1 MVVTVKRFSADVVV
15 AGGGVAGAAA
25 AIAAGRAGKRVFLLE
40 YRESLGGLV
49 TNGYI
54 TGIAGCVDGL
64 CKEWLDRLDAEGHA
78 TMRPHLP
85 VIEPEYGRVMLEQ
98 MVLQS
103 GARILYGTHVV
114 DVVKEDN
121 RIKSV
126 VAYCKNGRIELDADV
141 FVDATG
147 DADLAMAAGCPIEV
161 GNAEFMG
168 LNQSVT
174 MGFKLSYVNI
184 NRYREGAAAFF
195 QSDEFDP
202 ESPKHSTY
210 IVHLEH
216 KAIENGDLHDLL
228 SPGNLV
234 YVMPGD
240 PACTD
245 VTLDATHTFDCH
257 CDDVVDL
264 TRQIVD
270 QHRKVIWFV
279 EFLNKYV
286 AGFENAK
293 LTSFAPMNG
302 IRESRRVMGEY
313 IMKAEDVAAARKF
326 EDGIW
331 QHAEVFD
338 AHVPTPG
345 FHTANRHIHANGPIE
360 PAICRPM
367 PNDKD
372 YMMHPF
378 VIPLPWEVRTNPREY
393 CEIPF
398 RSLIAKGVD
407 NLLVAGRC
415 FSADYHANGCIR
427 IIAACMGMG
436 QAAGT
441 GAALFLDQK
450 LAAVRDLDGKLV
462 REDMIR
468 QGVKLNELPGGYWK
482 NIREFEGEIF
492 INGGD
497 MADIRNAEGK
507 TPYIF

>member
-1 MVVTVKRFSADVVV
+1 MLNTVKKFSADVVV
-15 AGGGVAGAAA
+15 CGGGVAGAAA

-40 YRESLGGLV
+40 LRESLGGLV

-78 TMRPHLP
+78 TIRPHLP
-85 VIEPEYGRVMLEQ
+85 VVEPEYGRVMLEQ

-103 GARILYGTHVV
+103 GSRILYGTHVV

-126 VAYCKNGRIELDADV
+126 IAYCKSGKIEIEAEVYIDC
-141 FVDATG
+141 TG

-174 MGFKLSYVNI
+174 MGFKLSYVNLDK
-184 NRYREGAAAFF
+184 YYAASAAFRE
-195 QSDEFDP
+195 SDEYDP
-202 ESPKHSTY
+202 ESYKHSAY
-210 IVHLEH
+210 IIHQES
-216 KAIENGDLHDLL
+216 KAIDNGDLHELL
-228 SPGNLV
+228 SPGYLV
-234 YVMPGD
+234 YQMPGD
-240 PACTD
+240 STCTD

-270 QHRKVIWFV
+270 QHRKVLWFV
-279 EFLNKYV
+279 EFLNKYIP
-286 AGFENAK
+286 GFENAK
-293 LTSFAPMNG
+293 LTSLAPMNG
-302 IRESRRVMGEY
+302 VRESRRVIGEY

-345 FHTANRHIHANGPIE
+345 HHTANRHIHANAPIE
-360 PAICRPM
+360 PAICRHV

-372 YMMHPF
+372 YNMHPF
-378 VIPLPWEVRTNPREY
+378 VQPLPYEVRTNPREY

-441 GAALFLDQK
+441 GAAMFVDKGLN
-450 LAAVRDLDGKLV
+450 AVRELDGKLV

-482 NIREFEGEIF
+482 HVREFEGEFF

-507 TPYIF
+507 TPYMF

>member
-1 MVVTVKRFSADVVV
+1 MLNTCKRFHADVVV
-15 AGGGVAGAAA
+15 CGGGVAGAAA

-40 YRESLGGLV
+40 LRESLGGLV

-54 TGIAGCVDGL
+54 TGIAGCIDGL
-64 CKEWLDRLDAEGHA
+64 CKEWLERLDAQGHA

-85 VIEPEYGRVMLEQ
+85 VVDPDYGRVLLEQ

-121 RIKSV
+121 IIKSV
-126 VAYCKNGRIELDADV
+126 IAYCKNGKIEIEAPVYIDT
-141 FVDATG
+141 TG

-161 GNAEFMG
+161 GNAEFLG

-174 MGFKLSYVNI
+174 MGFKLSYVNLKK
-184 NRYREGAAAFF
+184 YYAALAAFRE
-195 QSDEFDP
+195 SDEFDP
-202 ESPKHSTY
+202 KSHKHANFIT
-210 IVHLEH
+210 HLEY
-216 KAIENGDLHDLL
+216 KAMDNGDLHELL
-228 SPGNLV
+228 SPGSLV
-234 YVMPGD
+234 YAMPGD
-240 PACTD
+240 PECTD
-245 VTLDATHTFDCH
+245 VTLDATHTHDCH

-270 QHRKVIWFV
+270 QHRKVMWFV

-286 AGFENAK
+286 PGFENAK
-293 LTSFAPMNG
+293 LASLAPMNG
-302 IRESRRVMGEY
+302 VRESRRVMGEY
-313 IMKAEDVAAARKF
+313 IMKAEDIAAARKF

-345 FHTANRHIHANGPIE
+345 HHTANRHIHANAPIE
-360 PAICRPM
+360 PAICRLVPE
-367 PNDKD
+367 DTD
-372 YMMHPF
+372 YNMHPF
-378 VIPLPWEVRTNPREY
+378 VEPLPYEVRTNPREY

-441 GAALFLDQK
+441 GASLMVDENLK
-450 LAAVRDLDGKLV
+450 AARDIDGRKV

-468 QGVKLNELPGGYWK
+468 QGVNLNEAPGGYWK
-482 NIREFEGEIF
+482 TIREYEGEFF
-492 INGGD
+492 INGAD
-497 MADIRNAEGK
+497 MIDIRGK
-507 TPYIF
+507 NGKSPYIF